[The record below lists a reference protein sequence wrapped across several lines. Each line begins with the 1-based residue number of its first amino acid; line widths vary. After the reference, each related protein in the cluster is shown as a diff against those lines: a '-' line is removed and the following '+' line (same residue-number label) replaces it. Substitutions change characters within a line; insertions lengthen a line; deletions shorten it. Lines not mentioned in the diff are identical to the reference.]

1 MFSLPSSLSGSLHG
15 FPLLLTMSRCSC
27 CPCAVLAINN
37 LDIHMPQVRF
47 EQLTMVWA
55 AMAPL
60 VMARLL
66 FVIIPL

>member
-1 MFSLPSSLSGSLHG
+1 VLALNNVDTGIS
-15 FPLLLTMSRCSC
+15 LLT
-27 CPCAVLAINN
+27 
-37 LDIHMPQVRF
+37 F

>member
-1 MFSLPSSLSGSLHG
+1 M
-15 FPLLLTMSRCSC
+15 
-27 CPCAVLAINN
+27 AINN
-37 LDIHMPQVRF
+37 IDTGISQLGF